1 MRKRCVMNRTVQLE
15 KPLYS
20 LGVAAEML
28 ASHPRTLML
37 YEELG
42 VVRRS
47 VNGRN
52 RRRFTLRD
60 ILALRAVSR
69 LRRQYQMNLAGAR
82 QMIQCLQLLDA
93 HRIPRPS
100 ELRGFDL
107 DHVSV

>member
-1 MRKRCVMNRTVQLE
+1 MNRTVQLE
-15 KPLYS
+15 KPLYT

-28 ASHPRTLML
+28 GSHPRTLMM

-42 VVRRS
+42 AATRS
-47 VNGRN
+47 VKALN

-60 ILALRAVSR
+60 ILALRAMPR
-69 LRRQYQMNLAGAR
+69 LRRQYEMNLAGAR
-82 QMIQCLQLLDA
+82 QMIRCLQLLDA
-93 HRIPRPS
+93 HHVPRPT